1 MKVNR
6 RMQIQT
12 KVKLRFKSRFA
23 TLKKILSSIS
33 SPSIS
38 SKLWK
43 PQTRSSYF
51 CRIEIMRK
59 SARSGRDGRAAPTSF
74 FIPAFPAEWAEPVP
88 ARRGSGDRKL
98 NSASLLGRNKRQ
110 ELHSKRKKLVCLL
123 PETGCRGF
131 CCHGYVRAT
140 RSVDL
145 LQHFM
150 WISG

>member
-1 MKVNR
+1 MEKFRLKVNR

-33 SPSIS
+33 
-38 SKLWK
+38 K
-43 PQTRSSYF
+43 PQTHSSYF